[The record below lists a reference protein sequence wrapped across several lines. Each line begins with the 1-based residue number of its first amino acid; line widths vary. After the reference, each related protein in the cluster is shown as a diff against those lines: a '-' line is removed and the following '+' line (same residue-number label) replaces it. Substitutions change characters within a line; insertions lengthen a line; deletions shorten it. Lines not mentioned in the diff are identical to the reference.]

1 MNCKEFQHWLTTRD
15 RFSQDDIS
23 DMENHIAECHHCM
36 RLYKMDES
44 LETSI
49 QSYFHQEPMPNGL
62 IDQVEI
68 SIDHADT
75 PFKSNRKP
83 VSIIAASIAIFVTFL
98 VSFMIYNQPFKYQS
112 LQQLSDSAVTRH
124 LKKETAM
131 SFTANEIEL
140 AKVSMSK
147 ALNFNVILPDL
158 LSRGYIL
165 LGGRLCILEDCE
177 IAYLFYQKDGK
188 ISSLFIMDYNFLDF
202 AMADGSLFKNETKG
216 FNTDIW
222 KDKGQVYT
230 MVY

>member
-1 MNCKEFQHWLTTRD
+1 MNCKEFQHWLTARD
-15 RFSQDDIS
+15 SFSKEIS
-23 DMENHIAECHHCM
+23 PEIEEHISLCDQC
-36 RLYKMDES
+36 RCLYETDES
-44 LETSI
+44 LEAMIKSHF
-49 QSYFHQEPMPNGL
+49 YQEPMPQGL
-62 IDQVEI
+62 TDQVDI
-68 SIDHADT
+68 SIENAVS
-75 PFKSNRKP
+75 PPKRNRKH
-83 VSIIAASIAIFVTFL
+83 VSFIAASIVLIAVVF
-98 VSFMIYNQPFKYQS
+98 SFMVYNQPFKYQS
-112 LQQLSDSAVTRH
+112 LQQLSESAVTRH
-124 LKKETAM
+124 LEKDTSM

-147 ALNFNVILPDL
+147 QLNFNVIFPDL
-158 LSRGYIL
+158 LSQGYVL

-188 ISSLFIMDYNFLDF
+188 VSSLFIMDYNFLNF